1 MDDLEIDQ
9 KVLFF
14 DYEQINSYTDLVNP
28 QIESYSLME
37 GVNEKVA
44 TSSHLF
50 STGKKLL
57 YM

>member
-1 MDDLEIDQ
+1 
-9 KVLFF
+9 
-14 DYEQINSYTDLVNP
+14 VNP

-57 YM
+57 YMEMVFYSIIIFLIKTLLIF